1 VHPKNEAKTSKE
13 TEKLVEIRIIF
24 FIEYTS
30 PMFSTSF
37 GILGKSLEEYFENT
51 MALYE
56 TLFLIAADIWSRPE
70 NQENTMML
78 TIALGT

>member
-1 VHPKNEAKTSKE
+1 VHPKNEAKTSIE
-13 TEKLVEIRIIF
+13 TAKLIEICTIF

-37 GILGKSLEEYFENT
+37 GILGKSLEEYFENA

-56 TLFLIAADIWSRPE
+56 TLFLIAAAVWSRHE
-70 NQENTMML
+70 NRENTIML